1 MLAFG
6 GKKTNTGK
14 NACATVATMGSMRYC
29 LCLVAAGLACLMA
42 AETQQSVSVRGK
54 LSVHEGAPATVE
66 TPDHKVVTLDGDT
79 VTRKVLGD
87 ERLNGFEI
95 EARGHFT
102 AADRF
107 TIDPTHTHPLLVRQ
121 NGKLKLVSYWCDICS
136 IRAYTPGPCVCC
148 QRETN
153 LDLLDPDKP

>member
-1 MLAFG
+1 
-6 GKKTNTGK
+6 
-14 NACATVATMGSMRYC
+14 MRYC
-29 LCLVAAGLACLMA
+29 LCLLLASLACLMA
-42 AETQQSVSVRGK
+42 AEPHQSVSVRGK

-66 TPDHKVVTLDGDT
+66 TPDHQIVTLDGDA
-79 VTRKVLGD
+79 VTRKVLND

-102 AADRF
+102 APGRF
-107 TIDPTHTHPLLVRQ
+107 AIDPTHTHSLLVRQ

-153 LDLLDPDKP
+153 FDLIDPDKP

>member
-1 MLAFG
+1 
-6 GKKTNTGK
+6 
-14 NACATVATMGSMRYC
+14 MRYC
-29 LCLVAAGLACLMA
+29 LCLLAAALACLTA
-42 AETQQSVSVRGK
+42 AEPHRSVSVRGK

-66 TPDHKVVTLDGDT
+66 TPDRTLVTLDGDA

-95 EARGHFT
+95 EAR
-102 AADRF
+102 D
-107 TIDPTHTHPLLVRQ
+107 THSLLVRQ
-121 NGKLKLVSYWCDICS
+121 NGRLKLISYWCGICS

-148 QRETN
+148 QRETT

>member
-1 MLAFG
+1 M
-6 GKKTNTGK
+6 
-14 NACATVATMGSMRYC
+14 
-29 LCLVAAGLACLMA
+29 
-42 AETQQSVSVRGK
+42 RGK

-66 TPDHKVVTLDGDT
+66 TPDRQLVTLDGDA
-79 VTRKVLGD
+79 VTRKVLDD

-102 AADRF
+102 APGRF
-107 TIDPTHTHPLLVRQ
+107 AIDASHTHSLLVRQ
-121 NGKLKLVSYWCDICS
+121 NGRLKLISYWCGICS

-148 QRETN
+148 QRETT